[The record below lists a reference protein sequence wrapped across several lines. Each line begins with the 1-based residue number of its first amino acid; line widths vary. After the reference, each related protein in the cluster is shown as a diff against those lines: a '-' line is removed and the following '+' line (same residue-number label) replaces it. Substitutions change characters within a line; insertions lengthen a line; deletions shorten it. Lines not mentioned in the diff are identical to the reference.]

1 MTNNMKKKYFFLA
14 GLPRSGSTLLSC
26 ILNQNP
32 EIYCSNESPICDLL
46 FRTEMYFAESKGYH
60 ASQNEGGQFQVC
72 KTIIQ
77 SYYHNNSESF
87 IIDKFRSWGTP
98 DNLFLI
104 RKYITEDVKIICP
117 VRPITE
123 ILASFI
129 KLFRQHEDRENFVDL
144 NIVNHN
150 RFIYKPLDDIRCDE
164 LMIPNGPI
172 DTALFSISQS
182 KLPENKNV
190 FHFVEYDNLIFN
202 TEKTVKQIYDFLE
215 IKYFEHDFENI
226 HQSNEINHEYH
237 NLPNMH
243 VVRKKIDKQSTP
255 PEEILSEY
263 VINKYKNYEI
273 WR

>member
-1 MTNNMKKKYFFLA
+1 MILKKQYFFLA

-46 FRTEMYFAESKGYH
+46 YRTEMYFVESKGYNS
-60 ASQNEGGQFQVC
+60 SQNKDGHFEVC
-72 KTIIQ
+72 KSIIEN
-77 SYYHNNSESF
+77 YYKNKPQPF

-98 DNLFLI
+98 DNLFLA
-104 RKYITEDVKIICP
+104 RKYITQDVKIICP

-129 KLFRQHEDRENFVDL
+129 KLFDEHEDRQNFVDM

-150 RFIYKPLDDIRCDE
+150 RFIYRSLNDARCDE

-172 DTALFSISQS
+172 DTPLFAISQS
-182 KLPENKNV
+182 KSPENEGV
-190 FHFVEYDNLIFN
+190 FHFVEYDDLILN
-202 TEKTVKQIYDFLE
+202 TEKTIKNIYNFLD
-215 IKYFEHDFENI
+215 IKYFQHDFGNI
-226 HQSNEINHEYH
+226 YQSNEINHEYH

-243 VVRKKIDKQSTP
+243 VVREKIEKKSTS
-255 PEEILSEY
+255 PEKILSEY